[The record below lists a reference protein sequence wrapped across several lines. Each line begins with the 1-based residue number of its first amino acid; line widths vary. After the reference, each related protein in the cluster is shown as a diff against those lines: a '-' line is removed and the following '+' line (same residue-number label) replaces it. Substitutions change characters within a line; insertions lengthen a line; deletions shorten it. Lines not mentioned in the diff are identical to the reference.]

1 VTAQVWVPAADEGYV
16 STEAPA
22 AEQPA
27 APDRSRRPGVLLV
40 LGVATVLSAL
50 AVVSAYSAGAPWQLA
65 GAVPVL
71 LAVLLV
77 ALLTDRPVPVASG
90 RRRQVSAVEPNVA
103 PESPVVDH
111 DRLLDPLTKLSSR
124 QTLTLMAAPMIEHAR
139 RSGLAVHCL
148 YLDVVELARVND
160 AHGQVMGDE
169 LLVSVA
175 EALTGAVR
183 GTDVVA
189 RWGGDEFVVIGPGTG
204 ISPLELERRLSSRP
218 CEGEDA
224 PARSIPGSGTAL
236 PGDVSVGSA
245 TLVPWDDGGLDSLL
259 RRAEQDMALR
269 RSLRQQAK
277 QRPAALGE
285 AARRARDTP
294 A

>member
-1 VTAQVWVPAADEGYV
+1 MPSTDPVRAAPPEVRKGRPLAIALVPAVALSVVAAVTSYSSGGPWLVSAAVAILLVGVLVLDGWVPGSAVGRD
-16 STEAPA
+16 PA
-22 AEQPA
+22 
-27 APDRSRRPGVLLV
+27 
-40 LGVATVLSAL
+40 VATV
-50 AVVSAYSAGAPWQLA
+50 
-65 GAVPVL
+65 
-71 LAVLLV
+71 
-77 ALLTDRPVPVASG
+77 PVATG
-90 RRRQVSAVEPNVA
+90 
-103 PESPVVDH
+103 PVIDY
-111 DRLLDPLTKLSSR
+111 DRLLDPLTQLSSR
-124 QTLTLMAAPMIEHAR
+124 QTLTLMAGPMIEHAR

-148 YLDVVELARVND
+148 YLDVVELAQVNQE
-160 AHGQVMGDE
+160 HGQVVGDE

-175 EALTGAVR
+175 EALTCAVR

-218 CEGEDA
+218 DRPEGA
-224 PARSIPGSGTAL
+224 VTGAGTAA

-277 QRPAALGE
+277 PRPAGLGE

>member
-1 VTAQVWVPAADEGYV
+1 MPA
-16 STEAPA
+16 
-22 AEQPA
+22 
-27 APDRSRRPGVLLV
+27 
-40 LGVATVLSAL
+40 
-50 AVVSAYSAGAPWQLA
+50 
-65 GAVPVL
+65 L

-77 ALLTDRPVPVASG
+77 ALLADRPVPATPGQRPSGSAAASDAAV
-90 RRRQVSAVEPNVA
+90 RQQAV
-103 PESPVVDH
+103 DD

-148 YLDVVELARVND
+148 YLDVVELARVNEV
-160 AHGQVMGDE
+160 HGQAAGDD

-175 EALTGAVR
+175 QALTAAVR
-183 GTDVVA
+183 GTDVAA

-204 ISPLELERRLSSRP
+204 ISPLELERRLSSHP
-218 CEGEDA
+218 LDGEDA
-224 PARSIPGSGTAL
+224 ASTTIPGSGTAL

-277 QRPAALGE
+277 QRPASLGE